1 MSPSPS
7 RAHPIREGVC
17 VRLFLNMFPQEQLDA
32 GEASRSAPS
41 SVPLSRA
48 SCFAV
53 PACCCPSTPSM
64 EALHRKSF
72 YREEMHVR
80 AETGQLPHR
89 FCMCATQN
97 GGVVDLSPRVCSR
110 HQPRVIGSH
119 GQLGCGCAMNPS
131 CSATGLFMAWPPSSA
146 INPGPATD
154 VGLGWSSDPDCYSV
168 RCRKGARTPAKESIQ
183 SRPR

>member
-1 MSPSPS
+1 MPIPSGK
-7 RAHPIREGVC
+7 E
-17 VRLFLNMFPQEQLDA
+17 
-32 GEASRSAPS
+32 
-41 SVPLSRA
+41 SVSVSFSTCSLKSNWTLARHRDPPVLLPRA

-53 PACCCPSTPSM
+53 PACCCCPSTPWKHCT
-64 EALHRKSF
+64 ARAF
-72 YREEMHVR
+72 YREEMHVC

-97 GGVVDLSPRVCSR
+97 GGVVDLSPRVRSR

-119 GQLGCGCAMNPS
+119 GQLGCAMNPS
-131 CSATGLFMAWPPSSA
+131 FSATGLFTAWPPSSA

-154 VGLGWSSDPDCYSV
+154 VGLGWASDPDCYSV
-168 RCRKGARTPAKESIQ
+168 RGRKGARTPAKESIQ